1 MARQKGW
8 TNSIPVEER
17 TFLTIKEVCEYTGIA
32 LNLTRKIIKD
42 GEFQDFIT
50 VGKQNKV
57 MVDRVAFEQ
66 FVKSKKHIGN

>member
-8 TNSIPVEER
+8 TNSIPAEER
-17 TFLTIKEVCEYTGIA
+17 TFLTIKEVSQYTGIG
-32 LNLTRKIIKD
+32 LGVTRQIIKG
-42 GEFQDFIT
+42 GEFQDFFT
-50 VGKQNKV
+50 VGKQNKI